1 MGTYRRF
8 FHKHKQRMAIDNCA
22 VNLTGETSLFTS
34 WLLFFW
40 LLGFSGSFCCPVIYD
55 LPLDGSKVQSIRE
68 KGAEGRT
75 VLETWNQRIPLI
87 GVRAFK
93 IDLLRVNPMTGS
105 GRTQLTTW
113 HFKMLISPERKQ
125 IETHFHFWLV
135 PCGLRGHTMTLEGA
149 LPPLA
154 PHWIR
159 AWLAILMAHQ

>member
-1 MGTYRRF
+1 MGTYRRC

-22 VNLTGETSLFTS
+22 DNLTGETSLFTS
-34 WLLFFW
+34 WLIFFW
-40 LLGFSGSFCCPVIYD
+40 LWGLAVVSAVLSYD
-55 LPLDGSKVQSIRE
+55 LPLDGSKVQSTKE

-75 VLETWNQRIPLI
+75 VLETWNQRLYTLI
-87 GVRAFK
+87 WGRAFK
-93 IDLLRVNPMTGS
+93 RDLPRVNPTTRS

-154 PHWIR
+154 PP
-159 AWLAILMAHQ
+159 